1 MSKGTL
7 KVANT
12 SGNELKAGDR
22 RKGVGW
28 VSTESHMSL
37 TRSPQT
43 VREVLLK
50 HSPQEDETP
59 LKIGTA
65 VLEWL
70 EIPSDDDF
78 LGRPFGQLS
87 QGEQKLVLISA
98 ALASRPQLL
107 VLDEPCQGLDLVK
120 RKRILGVVERICQ
133 ATDLSLIYITHHPEE
148 VLPSVSHVLHLAKGQ
163 EVYQGLRKD
172 YDPKAVAV
180 KIERLELSNNDSSG
194 KGGGVTKPGK
204 RTFL

>member
-1 MSKGTL
+1 M
-7 KVANT
+7 
-12 SGNELKAGDR
+12 
-22 RKGVGW
+22 
-28 VSTESHMSL
+28 
-37 TRSPQT
+37 Q
-43 VREVLLK
+43 
-50 HSPQEDETP
+50 
-59 LKIGTA
+59 IGTT

-70 EIPSDDDF
+70 EMPTDNEF

-133 ATDLSLIYITHHPEE
+133 ATNLSLIYITHHPEE

-180 KIERLELSNNDSSG
+180 KIERLELNNNGSSG
-194 KGGGVTKPGK
+194 KGGSATKTRK
-204 RTFL
+204 RTLL